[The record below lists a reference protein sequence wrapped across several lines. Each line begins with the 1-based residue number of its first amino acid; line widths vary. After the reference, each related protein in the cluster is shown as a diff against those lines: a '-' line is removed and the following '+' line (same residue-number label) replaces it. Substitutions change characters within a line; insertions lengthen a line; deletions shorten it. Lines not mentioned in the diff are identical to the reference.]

1 MYPAIFH
8 IANAIYHITDEV
20 FPEKEF
26 PLSLKFLSAVCDQFL
41 LASTSN

>member
-8 IANAIYHITDEV
+8 TADAIYHITNEV
-20 FPEKEF
+20 FPKKGF
-26 PLSLKFLSAVCDQFL
+26 PLSLKFLSAVCDQIS